1 MAELITKAD
10 PLPIWNARNV
20 RVNPYSIS
28 LSAGLSFLGVL
39 WHFPAISAFK
49 SFERGEH
56 LKLAE
61 NVEKN

>member
-49 SFERGEH
+49 SFARGEH
-56 LKLAE
+56 
-61 NVEKN
+61 